1 MFRAMVKAL
10 ACPAAELNTMSEKRS
25 RKSGE
30 VADFQMPTMLPKRT
44 KVCDNAPVHIGMQHF
59 SDNSKLC
66 GLPGSQDKV
75 VVLMME
81 HNAKPGYFFN
91 LRRRLGIS

>member
-10 ACPAAELNTMSEKRS
+10 ACPTAEPNTMSEGRA

-30 VADFQMPTMLPKRT
+30 VADFQLPTMRPKRT
-44 KVCDNAPVHIGMQHF
+44 KVCDNAPVQIGMQHF
-59 SDNSKLC
+59 SDNSMLC

-81 HNAKPGYFFN
+81 HNAKPNMFF
-91 LRRRLGIS
+91 

>member
-10 ACPAAELNTMSEKRS
+10 ACPAAEPNTMSEKRA

-30 VADFQMPTMLPKRT
+30 VADFQMPTMRPKRT
-44 KVCDNAPVHIGMQHF
+44 KVCDNAPVQIGMQHF
-59 SDNSKLC
+59 SDNSMLC

-81 HNAKPGYFFN
+81 HNAKPGHFLKFAEA
-91 LRRRLGIS
+91 LGIF

>member
-10 ACPAAELNTMSEKRS
+10 ACPTAEPNSMSEKRA

-30 VADFQMPTMLPKRT
+30 VADFQLPTMRPKRT
-44 KVCDNAPVHIGMQHF
+44 KVCDNAPVQIGMQHF
-59 SDNSKLC
+59 SDNSMLC
-66 GLPGSQDKV
+66 GLTGSQDKV

-81 HNAKPGYFFN
+81 HNAKPGYFF
-91 LRRRLGIS
+91 

>member
-10 ACPAAELNTMSEKRS
+10 TCPTAEPNSKSEKRA

-30 VADFQMPTMLPKRT
+30 VPDFQLPVMRPKKT
-44 KVCDNAPVHIGMQHF
+44 KISENAPVQIGMQHY
-59 SDNSKLC
+59 SDNSMLC

-75 VVLMME
+75 VVLLME
-81 HNAKPGYFFN
+81 HNAKPCHF
-91 LRRRLGIS
+91 L